1 MVPNQ
6 PLEGVRMTTE
16 ATAPKTGRKREVL
29 ESVTIRFAG
38 DSGDGVQQVGG
49 QFTTTSA
56 VFGNDLSTF
65 PDFPAEIRAPAGTL
79 PGVSGFQIQFAAK
92 DIHTPGDQ
100 PDVLVAFNPAALLV
114 NIKDMAPNS
123 VVIVNTDSFDEVD
136 LKKAQCTTNPL
147 EDGSLSAFNTFKIP
161 ITELTL
167 KALEPV
173 QMTHKD
179 KERCKNYFA
188 LGVLYWLYNRPLET
202 TLHHIQDKF
211 GKDKYGKPTPQL
223 VESNSL
229 ALKAGW
235 GYAEATELFRSQY
248 EVPPATYAP
257 GKYRNVMGNE
267 ALALGLVAAGKLSGL
282 PIFYGSYPITP
293 ASDILH
299 DLSKYKNFGVI
310 TFQAEDEI
318 AAVTAAIGASYAGAL
333 GVTGTS
339 GPGVALKSEA
349 INLAVMVELP
359 LIICDVQRGGPS
371 TGLPTKTEQA
381 DLLQALYGRNSESPV
396 CVLAPATP
404 GDCFDMAIQAARI
417 ATKYM
422 VPVFIL
428 SDGYLANG
436 AEPWKLPKLSDLPKF
451 PVKFQT
457 APDHFAPY
465 LRDEITLARPWALPG
480 TPGLE
485 HRIGGIEKSHIYGN
499 VSYDPDN
506 HDFMCRIR
514 AAKIQRIVQ
523 DVPDAQVHGDPDAKI
538 LMLGWGSPYGSITA
552 AVEEARRRG
561 IKVAQV
567 HLRHLNP
574 FPANLGAILKKYPR
588 ILVPELNLGQLLMVI
603 RAKFLVDARGLNK
616 VQGKPFKVAELV
628 EAIEQEAKSLGGNG
642 QR

>member
-1 MVPNQ
+1 
-6 PLEGVRMTTE
+6 MTTE
-16 ATAPKTGRKREVL
+16 ATAPKTGRQREVL

-114 NIKDMAPNS
+114 NIKDMGPNS
-123 VVIVNTDSFDEVD
+123 VVIVNTDSFGEVD

-167 KALEPV
+167 KALETV

-202 TLHHIQDKF
+202 TLQHIADKF
-211 GKDKYGKPTPQL
+211 GKDKYGKPTPHL

-282 PIFYGSYPITP
+282 SIFYGSYPITP

-404 GDCFDMAIQAARI
+404 GDCFDIAIQAARI

-436 AEPWKLPKLSDLPKF
+436 AEPWKLPRLADLPKI

-457 APDHFAPY
+457 EPDHFAPY

-485 HRIGGIEKSHIYGN
+485 HRIGGIEKSHIHGN

-523 DVPDAQVHGDPDAKI
+523 DVPDAQVHGDADAKI
-538 LMLGWGSPYGSITA
+538 LMLGWGSPYGSIMA
-552 AVEEARRRG
+552 ACEEARRRG

-603 RAKFLVDARGLNK
+603 RAKYLVDARGLNK
-616 VQGKPFKVAELV
+616 VQGKPFKVSELV
-628 EAIEQEAKSLGGNG
+628 EAIEQENKSLGGNG
-642 QR
+642 HA

>member
-1 MVPNQ
+1 
-6 PLEGVRMTTE
+6 MTTE

-29 ESVTIRFAG
+29 DSVTIRFAG

-79 PGVSGFQIQFAAK
+79 PGVSGFQIQFAAR

-100 PDVLVAFNPAALLV
+100 PDVLVAFNPAALMV

-123 VVIVNTDSFDEVD
+123 VVIVNTDAFGEVD

-147 EDGSLSAFNTFKIP
+147 EDGTLSAFNTFRMP
-161 ITELTL
+161 ITELTM

-202 TLHHIQDKF
+202 TLAHIRDKF
-211 GKDKYGKPTPQL
+211 GKDKYGKPTPAL
-223 VESNSL
+223 VEANSL
-229 ALKAGW
+229 ALKAGH

-257 GKYRNVMGNE
+257 GRYRNVMGNE
-267 ALALGLVAAGKLSGL
+267 ALALGLVAAGKLSGI

-318 AAVTAAIGASYAGAL
+318 AAVTAAIGASYAGAI

-359 LIICDVQRGGPS
+359 LIIVDVQRGGPS

-381 DLLQALYGRNSESPV
+381 DLLQALWGRNSESPV
-396 CVLAPATP
+396 CVLAPSTP
-404 GDCFDMAIQAARI
+404 GDCFDIAIQAVRI

-436 AEPWKLPKLSDLPKF
+436 AEPWKLPKLADLPKIS
-451 PVKFQT
+451 VKFQT

-465 LRDEITLARPWALPG
+465 LRDEVTLARPWALPG

-523 DVPDAQVHGDPDAKI
+523 DVPDAVVHGDADAKI

-552 AVEEARRRG
+552 ACEEARRRG

-588 ILVPELNLGQLLMVI
+588 VLVPELNLGQLLTII

-628 EAIEQEAKSLGGNG
+628 EAIEQEAKSVGGNG
-642 QR
+642 HA

>member
-1 MVPNQ
+1 
-6 PLEGVRMTTE
+6 MTTE

-404 GDCFDMAIQAARI
+404 GDCFDIAIQAARI

-628 EAIEQEAKSLGGNG
+628 EAIEQEAKSLQGNG
-642 QR
+642 SAK

>member
-1 MVPNQ
+1 
-6 PLEGVRMTTE
+6 MTTE

-56 VFGNDLSTF
+56 IVGNDLATF

-123 VVIVNTDSFDEVD
+123 VVIVNTDSFGEVD
-136 LKKAQCTTNPL
+136 LKKAQCSSNPL

-173 QMTHKD
+173 PMTHKN

-188 LGVLYWLYNRPLET
+188 LGVLYWLYNRPMET
-202 TLHHIQDKF
+202 TLQHIRDKF
-211 GKDKYGKPTPQL
+211 GKDKYGKPTPEI
-223 VESNSL
+223 VEANSL

-248 EVPPATYAP
+248 EVPPATYSP
-257 GKYRNVMGNE
+257 GRYRNVMGNE

-282 PIFYGSYPITP
+282 SIFYGSYPITP

-318 AAVTAAIGASYAGAL
+318 AAVTAAIGASYAGAI

-359 LIICDVQRGGPS
+359 LVIVDVQRGGPS

-396 CVLAPATP
+396 CVLAPSTP
-404 GDCFDMAIQAARI
+404 GDCFDIAIQAVRI

-436 AEPWKLPKLSDLPKF
+436 AEPWKLPKLADLPKIT
-451 PVKFQT
+451 VKFQT
-457 APDHFAPY
+457 EPDHFAPY
-465 LRDEITLARPWALPG
+465 LRDEITLARPWARPG

-485 HRIGGIEKSHIYGN
+485 HRIGGIEKSHIHGN
-499 VSYDPDN
+499 VSYDPEN

-523 DVPDAQVHGDPDAKI
+523 DVPDAQVLGDSDAKI

-552 AVEEARRRG
+552 ACEEARKRG

-574 FPANLGAILKKYPR
+574 FPANLGSILKKYQR
-588 ILVPELNLGQLLMVI
+588 ILVPELNLGQLLALV
-603 RAKFLVDARGLNK
+603 RSKFLVDARGLNK
-616 VQGKPFKVAELV
+616 VQGKPFKVSELV
-628 EAIEQEAKSLGGNG
+628 EAIEHEAKALGGNG
-642 QR
+642 HA

>member
-1 MVPNQ
+1 
-6 PLEGVRMTTE
+6 MTTE

>member
-1 MVPNQ
+1 
-6 PLEGVRMTTE
+6 MTTE
-16 ATAPKTGRKREVL
+16 TTAPKTGRKREVL
-29 ESVTIRFAG
+29 ENVTIRFAG

-56 VFGNDLSTF
+56 VVGNDLSTF

-79 PGVSGFQIQFAAK
+79 PGVSGFQIQFASR

-123 VVIVNTDSFDEVD
+123 VVIVNTDAFDEVD
-136 LKKAQCTTNPL
+136 LKKAGCSTNPL
-147 EDGSLSAFNTFKIP
+147 EDGTLSAYNTFRIP

-188 LGVLYWLYNRPLET
+188 LGVLYWLYNRPMDT

-211 GKDKYGKPTPQL
+211 GKDKYGKPTPHL

-235 GYAEATELFRSQY
+235 GYAEASELFRSQY

-257 GKYRNVMGNE
+257 GRYRNVMGNE
-267 ALALGLVAAGKLSGL
+267 ALALGLVAGGKLSGL

-299 DLSKYKNFGVI
+299 DLSKYKNFGVV

-318 AAVTAAIGASYAGAL
+318 AAVTAAIGASYAGAI

-359 LIICDVQRGGPS
+359 LVIVDVQRGGPS

-404 GDCFDMAIQAARI
+404 GDCFDMAIQAVRI

-436 AEPWKLPKLSDLPKF
+436 AEPWKLPRLQDLPKIT
-451 PVKFQT
+451 VKFQT
-457 APDHFAPY
+457 EPDHFAPY
-465 LRDEITLARPWALPG
+465 LRDEITLARPWARPG

-485 HRIGGIEKSHIYGN
+485 HRIGGIEKSHIHGN
-499 VSYDPDN
+499 VSYDPEN

-523 DVPDAQVHGDPDAKI
+523 DVPDVQVHGDADAKI

-552 AVEEARRRG
+552 ACEEARRRG

-567 HLRHLNP
+567 HLRHLSP
-574 FPANLGAILKKYPR
+574 FPANLGAILKKYQR
-588 ILVPELNLGQLLMVI
+588 ILVPELNLGQLLMMI
-603 RAKFLVDARGLNK
+603 RSKFLVDARGLNK

-628 EAIEQEAKSLGGNG
+628 EAIEQENKALGGNG
-642 QR
+642 KA